1 MSNRRSYREQFLERI
16 KEANPD
22 GGGGG
27 RGDNNETA
35 DSINLAAADSS
46 SEKRDMQLRL
56 DRSKIHVDI
65 PIRFPNFSFGANSSH
80 VGPYWLFILVGGFK
94 CHNRIYLFERG

>member
-16 KEANPD
+16 KEASPD
-22 GGGGG
+22 GGG

-56 DRSKIHVDI
+56 DQSKIHVDI
-65 PIRFPNFSFGANSSH
+65 PIRFPNLPLEQTSAVS
-80 VGPYWLFILVGGFK
+80 ILQNEELIHFVILQ
-94 CHNRIYLFERG
+94 NEEL